1 MEKIACDHQNL
12 EKINDNIYICHNC
25 SLIRMIKYKNNKQNN
40 ENTKLLLSKSN
51 YYYNIKNEIN
61 IFHLTKNI
69 IEAKNDY
76 YPHNKEK
83 GEIFQKNKT
92 LYLKFRNKLIN
103 HIHNLC
109 SEINSTYDCFYL
121 SLLLLDILIHKLN
134 YIINN
139 YQLDLFSTICFII
152 SKKFTEKDKM
162 KAEKYNQ
169 YLTICHSPQK
179 FINSKDLILSEIE
192 CLKLL
197 KYNINIPTSFTIMKY
212 MFICG
217 IIFEE
222 EISIKEYSKI
232 NEECLNLLLFCNNN
246 NEIAFYYNPVLI
258 VFSVI
263 YIIRKKYKFK
273 FMDTLDLF
281 SLFDIKFNQIKECVK
296 LISKLYFNNNYLK
309 SNNYIEKNINIKR
322 SFSQN
327 KKGANKSNKRFYTP
341 NKCLN
346 FNYDENYYI
355 MRIRDYKYEKNI
367 NKEDDQF
374 FRCFIRKRKLYDIG
388 NKNSGANTN
397 NINYSIN
404 GNVILDNNENI
415 CRNI

>member
-12 EKINDNIYICHNC
+12 QKMNDNIYICHNC
-25 SLIRMIKYKNNKQNN
+25 SLIRMIKYKNNTQNN

-69 IEAKNDY
+69 IDAKNDY

-103 HIHNLC
+103 HILNLC

-121 SLLLLDILIHKLN
+121 SILLLDILIHKLN
-134 YIINN
+134 YIISN

-152 SKKFTEKDKM
+152 SKKFIEKDKM

-322 SFSQN
+322 SLSQN
-327 KKGANKSNKRFYTP
+327 KKGGNKNNKRFYTP

-415 CRNI
+415 

>member
-12 EKINDNIYICHNC
+12 EKMNDNIYICHNC

-40 ENTKLLLSKSN
+40 EKTKLLLSKNN

-69 IEAKNDY
+69 IDSKNDY

-83 GEIFQKNKT
+83 AEIFQKNKT

-121 SLLLLDILIHKLN
+121 SILLLDILMHKLN
-134 YIINN
+134 YIISN

-152 SKKFTEKDKM
+152 SKKFIEKDKM

-322 SFSQN
+322 SLSQN
-327 KKGANKSNKRFYTP
+327 KKGGNKNNKRFYTP

>member
-25 SLIRMIKYKNNKQNN
+25 SLIRMIKYKNNQQNN

-69 IEAKNDY
+69 IDAKNDY
-76 YPHNKEK
+76 YPQNREK

-152 SKKFTEKDKM
+152 SKKFIEKDKM

-263 YIIRKKYKFK
+263 YIIRKTYKFK

-322 SFSQN
+322 SLSQN
-327 KKGANKSNKRFYTP
+327 KKGGNKNNKRFYTP

-397 NINYSIN
+397 NLNYSIN

>member
-25 SLIRMIKYKNNKQNN
+25 SLIRMIKYKNNQQNN

-69 IEAKNDY
+69 IDAKNDY
-76 YPHNKEK
+76 YPQNREK

-134 YIINN
+134 YIISN

-152 SKKFTEKDKM
+152 SKKFIEKDKM

-222 EISIKEYSKI
+222 EINIKEYSKI

-322 SFSQN
+322 SLSQN
-327 KKGANKSNKRFYTP
+327 KKSANKNNKRFYTP
-341 NKCLN
+341 SKCLN

>member
-25 SLIRMIKYKNNKQNN
+25 SLIRMIKYKNNQQNN

-69 IEAKNDY
+69 IDAKNDY
-76 YPHNKEK
+76 YPQNREK

-152 SKKFTEKDKM
+152 SKKFIEKDKM

-263 YIIRKKYKFK
+263 YIIRKTYKFK

-322 SFSQN
+322 SLSQN
-327 KKGANKSNKRFYTP
+327 KKGGNKNNKRFYTP

-397 NINYSIN
+397 NLNYSIN

-415 CRNI
+415 FRNI

>member
-12 EKINDNIYICHNC
+12 QKMNDNIYICHNC
-25 SLIRMIKYKNNKQNN
+25 SLIRMIKYKNNTQNN

-69 IEAKNDY
+69 IDAKNDY

-121 SLLLLDILIHKLN
+121 SILLLDILMHKLN
-134 YIINN
+134 YIISN

-152 SKKFTEKDKM
+152 SKKFIEKDKM

-258 VFSVI
+258 VFSII

-322 SFSQN
+322 SLSQN
-327 KKGANKSNKRFYTP
+327 KKGGNKNNKRFYTP

>member
-1 MEKIACDHQNL
+1 MEKIACAHQNL
-12 EKINDNIYICHNC
+12 EKMNDNIYICHNC
-25 SLIRMIKYKNNKQNN
+25 SLIRMIKYKNNTQNN

-69 IEAKNDY
+69 IDAKNDY

-121 SLLLLDILIHKLN
+121 SILLLDILIHKLN
-134 YIINN
+134 YIISN

-152 SKKFTEKDKM
+152 SKKFIEKDKM

-258 VFSVI
+258 VFSII

-322 SFSQN
+322 SLSQN
-327 KKGANKSNKRFYTP
+327 KKGGNKNNKRFYTP

-404 GNVILDNNENI
+404 GNAILDNNENI

>member
-12 EKINDNIYICHNC
+12 QKMNDNIYICHNC
-25 SLIRMIKYKNNKQNN
+25 SLIRMIKYKNNTQNN

-69 IEAKNDY
+69 IDAKNDY

-103 HIHNLC
+103 HILNLC

-121 SLLLLDILIHKLN
+121 SILLLDILIHKLN
-134 YIINN
+134 YIISN

-152 SKKFTEKDKM
+152 SKKFIEKDKM

-322 SFSQN
+322 SLSQN
-327 KKGANKSNKRFYTP
+327 KKGGNKNNKRFYTP

-367 NKEDDQF
+367 NKDDDQF

-415 CRNI
+415 

>member
-1 MEKIACDHQNL
+1 M
-12 EKINDNIYICHNC
+12 
-25 SLIRMIKYKNNKQNN
+25 
-40 ENTKLLLSKSN
+40 
-51 YYYNIKNEIN
+51 
-61 IFHLTKNI
+61 
-69 IEAKNDY
+69 
-76 YPHNKEK
+76 
-83 GEIFQKNKT
+83 
-92 LYLKFRNKLIN
+92 
-103 HIHNLC
+103 
-109 SEINSTYDCFYL
+109 
-121 SLLLLDILIHKLN
+121 
-134 YIINN
+134 
-139 YQLDLFSTICFII
+139 DLFSTICFII
-152 SKKFTEKDKM
+152 SKKFIEKDKM

-197 KYNINIPTSFTIMKY
+197 KYKINIPTSFTIMKY

-222 EISIKEYSKI
+222 EINIKEYSKI

-322 SFSQN
+322 SLSQN
-327 KKGANKSNKRFYTP
+327 KKSANKNNKRFYTP
-341 NKCLN
+341 SKCLN

>member
-1 MEKIACDHQNL
+1 MEKIACVHQNL
-12 EKINDNIYICHNC
+12 EKMNDNIYICHNC
-25 SLIRMIKYKNNKQNN
+25 SLIRMIKYKNNTQNN
-40 ENTKLLLSKSN
+40 ENTKILLSKSN

-69 IEAKNDY
+69 IDAKNDY

-121 SLLLLDILIHKLN
+121 SILLLDILMHKLN
-134 YIINN
+134 YIISN

-152 SKKFTEKDKM
+152 SKKFIEKDKM

-222 EISIKEYSKI
+222 EINIKEYSKI

-322 SFSQN
+322 SLSQN
-327 KKGANKSNKRFYTP
+327 KKGGNKNNKRFYIP

>member
-25 SLIRMIKYKNNKQNN
+25 SLIRMIKYKNNTQNN

-69 IEAKNDY
+69 IDAKNDY

-121 SLLLLDILIHKLN
+121 SILLLDILIHKLN
-134 YIINN
+134 YIISN

-152 SKKFTEKDKM
+152 SKKFIEKDKM

-222 EISIKEYSKI
+222 EINIKEYSKI

-258 VFSVI
+258 VFSII

-322 SFSQN
+322 SLSQN
-327 KKGANKSNKRFYTP
+327 KKGGNKNNKRFYTP

>member
-12 EKINDNIYICHNC
+12 EKMNDNIYICHNC

-69 IEAKNDY
+69 IDEKNDY

-83 GEIFQKNKT
+83 SEIFQKNKT

-121 SLLLLDILIHKLN
+121 SILLLDILIHKLN
-134 YIINN
+134 YIISN

-152 SKKFTEKDKM
+152 SKKFIEKDKM

-258 VFSVI
+258 VFSII

-322 SFSQN
+322 SLSQN
-327 KKGANKSNKRFYTP
+327 KKYSNKSNKRFYTP
-341 NKCLN
+341 SKCLN

>member
-12 EKINDNIYICHNC
+12 EKMNDNIYICHNC

-40 ENTKLLLSKSN
+40 EKTKLLLSKNN

-69 IEAKNDY
+69 IDSKNDY

-83 GEIFQKNKT
+83 AEIFQKNKT

-121 SLLLLDILIHKLN
+121 SILLLDILIHKLN
-134 YIINN
+134 YIISN

-152 SKKFTEKDKM
+152 SKKFIEKDKM

-322 SFSQN
+322 SLSQN
-327 KKGANKSNKRFYTP
+327 KKGENKSNKRFYTP

-346 FNYDENYYI
+346 FNFDENYYI

>member
-1 MEKIACDHQNL
+1 MEKIVCDHQNL
-12 EKINDNIYICHNC
+12 EKINGNIYICHNC

-69 IEAKNDY
+69 IDAKNDY

-121 SLLLLDILIHKLN
+121 SILLLDILIHKLN
-134 YIINN
+134 YIISN

-152 SKKFTEKDKM
+152 SKKFIEKDKM

-258 VFSVI
+258 VFSII

-322 SFSQN
+322 SLSQN
-327 KKGANKSNKRFYTP
+327 KKYSNKSNKRFYTP
-341 NKCLN
+341 SKCLN

>member
-1 MEKIACDHQNL
+1 MDKIACNHQNL
-12 EKINDNIYICHNC
+12 EKINNYIYICQNC
-25 SLIRMIKYKNNKQNN
+25 SLIRMIKYKNNQQNN

-69 IEAKNDY
+69 IDAKNDY
-76 YPHNKEK
+76 YPQNREK

-134 YIINN
+134 YIISN

-152 SKKFTEKDKM
+152 SKKFIEKDKM

-258 VFSVI
+258 VFSII

-322 SFSQN
+322 SLSQN
-327 KKGANKSNKRFYTP
+327 KKGENKSNKRFYTP
-341 NKCLN
+341 SKCLN
-346 FNYDENYYI
+346 FNFDENYYI

-374 FRCFIRKRKLYDIG
+374 FRCFIR
-388 NKNSGANTN
+388 TFF
-397 NINYSIN
+397 
-404 GNVILDNNENI
+404 IL
-415 CRNI
+415 

>member
-69 IEAKNDY
+69 IDTKSDY

-121 SLLLLDILIHKLN
+121 SILLLDILIHKLN
-134 YIINN
+134 YIISN

-179 FINSKDLILSEIE
+179 FINSIDLILSEIE

-246 NEIAFYYNPVLI
+246 NEVAFYYNPVLI

-296 LISKLYFNNNYLK
+296 IISKLYFNNNYLK

-322 SFSQN
+322 SLSQN
-327 KKGANKSNKRFYTP
+327 KKGGNKNNKRFYTP

>member
-12 EKINDNIYICHNC
+12 EKMNDNIYICHNC
-25 SLIRMIKYKNNKQNN
+25 SLIRMIKYKNNQQNN

-69 IEAKNDY
+69 IDAKNDY
-76 YPHNKEK
+76 YPQNREK

-121 SLLLLDILIHKLN
+121 SILLLDILIHKLN
-134 YIINN
+134 YIISN

-152 SKKFTEKDKM
+152 SKKFIEKDKM

-246 NEIAFYYNPVLI
+246 NEVAFYYNPVLI

-322 SFSQN
+322 SLSQN
-327 KKGANKSNKRFYTP
+327 KKGGNKNNKRFYTP

>member
-1 MEKIACDHQNL
+1 MEKIVCDHQNL
-12 EKINDNIYICHNC
+12 EKINGNIYICHNC

-69 IEAKNDY
+69 IDEKNDY
-76 YPHNKEK
+76 YPQNKEK
-83 GEIFQKNKT
+83 SEIFQKNKT

-121 SLLLLDILIHKLN
+121 SILLIDILIHKLN

-152 SKKFTEKDKM
+152 SKKFIEKDKM

-322 SFSQN
+322 SLSQN
-327 KKGANKSNKRFYTP
+327 KKGANKNNKRFYTP

-367 NKEDDQF
+367 NKDDDQF

>member
-1 MEKIACDHQNL
+1 
-12 EKINDNIYICHNC
+12 
-25 SLIRMIKYKNNKQNN
+25 MIKYKNNKQNN

-69 IEAKNDY
+69 IDAKNDY
-76 YPHNKEK
+76 YPQNREK

-121 SLLLLDILIHKLN
+121 SILLLDILIHKLN
-134 YIINN
+134 YIISN

-258 VFSVI
+258 VFSII

-281 SLFDIKFNQIKECVK
+281 SLFDIKFNQIKESVK

-341 NKCLN
+341 YKCLN
-346 FNYDENYYI
+346 FNFDENYYI

-367 NKEDDQF
+367 NKDDDQF

>member
-1 MEKIACDHQNL
+1 MEKIACVHQNL
-12 EKINDNIYICHNC
+12 EKMNDNIYICHNC
-25 SLIRMIKYKNNKQNN
+25 SLIRMIKYKNNTQNN

-69 IEAKNDY
+69 IDAKNDY

-121 SLLLLDILIHKLN
+121 SILLLDILMHKLN
-134 YIINN
+134 YIISN

-152 SKKFTEKDKM
+152 SKKFIEKDKM

-322 SFSQN
+322 SLSQN
-327 KKGANKSNKRFYTP
+327 KKGGNKNNKRFYIP

>member
-1 MEKIACDHQNL
+1 MEKIACAHQNL
-12 EKINDNIYICHNC
+12 EKMNDNIYICHNC
-25 SLIRMIKYKNNKQNN
+25 SLIRMIKYKNNTQNN

-69 IEAKNDY
+69 IDAKNDY

-121 SLLLLDILIHKLN
+121 SILLLDILIHKLN
-134 YIINN
+134 YIISN

-152 SKKFTEKDKM
+152 SKKFIEKDKM

-222 EISIKEYSKI
+222 EINIKEYSKI

-258 VFSVI
+258 VFSII

-322 SFSQN
+322 SLSQN
-327 KKGANKSNKRFYTP
+327 KKGGNKNNKRFYTP